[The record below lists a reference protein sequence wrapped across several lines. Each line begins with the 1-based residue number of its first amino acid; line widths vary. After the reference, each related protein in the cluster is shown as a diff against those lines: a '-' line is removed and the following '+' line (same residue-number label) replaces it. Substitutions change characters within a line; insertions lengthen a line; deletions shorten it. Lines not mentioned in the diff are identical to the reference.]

1 MGTAAAP
8 AGRARQ
14 GRDSLEHKV
23 TLTQNDSSSAG
34 LFWAVPG
41 AGCVQTPRRKLGSGE
56 DVSNQ
61 PQPPRFILSRGG
73 SAGAEPGLC
82 VGAASGTQ
90 PRPRAGVVAP
100 GSGEAAG
107 QQGWPGRSSWSI
119 TSRSDTALG
128 VGRAPNPSSP
138 APKLHPLARGSPGS
152 PARPVS
158 CGQPWP
164 TRLCCSRGA
173 VAGEHRENLIAEI
186 PQPEGLR
193 GIREL
198 QMPDKRMLE

>member
-1 MGTAAAP
+1 MAAAP

-34 LFWAVPG
+34 LFWAAPG

-73 SAGAEPGLC
+73 SVGAEPGLR

-119 TSRSDTALG
+119 ASRPDTAG
-128 VGRAPNPSSP
+128 HRT
-138 APKLHPLARGSPGS
+138 HP
-152 PARPVS
+152 
-158 CGQPWP
+158 
-164 TRLCCSRGA
+164 
-173 VAGEHRENLIAEI
+173 
-186 PQPEGLR
+186 PQPQSFIPLREGPR
-193 GIREL
+193 DPQPGPCPVGSHGQRACAAPEVPW
-198 QMPDKRMLE
+198 QESTGRT